1 MRKDVIL
8 LDEDSL
14 KGDDFYFGI
23 SKVEKHYPL
32 HFHDFYEIELVIEGK
47 GKQIINGNTY
57 EINNSTLYLYHINDY
72 HEIFADE
79 PLLIYNIA
87 FNRVC
92 IDESTISDIFD
103 YDNEIVISLTPHRLA
118 QITEMMKLI
127 QDVYESDRTNKRS
140 ILSHLLNAMLLIA
153 IGSEQKKQ
161 ISNPDASFNSINS
174 VLRYIHENFARSPSL
189 DEISAFSGYQ
199 KNYFCDLFKKKTSMT
214 YVEYLTAYKINYS
227 KKLLKVTSKTIKEIA
242 QECGFN
248 SANNFIRDFKKK
260 NNITPKQYRKQYAN
274 Y

>member
-8 LDEDSL
+8 RDENAL
-14 KGDDFYFGI
+14 NGDDFYFGI

-32 HFHDFYEIELVIEGK
+32 HFHDFYEIELVIQGS
-47 GKQIINGNTY
+47 GTQIINGNKY
-57 EINNSTLYLYHINDY
+57 DINSNTLFLYHINDY

-79 PLLIYNIA
+79 PLVMYNIA

-92 IDESTISDIFD
+92 IDESTIADIFD
-103 YDNEIVISLTPHRLA
+103 YENEIVISLSPNRLT
-118 QITEMMKLI
+118 QITNMMLMIKDI
-127 QDVYESDRTNKRS
+127 YESNRTNKRL

-161 ISNPDASFNSINS
+161 LHDAQDVSFNS
-174 VLRYIHENFARSPSL
+174 VLRYIHENFAKSPTL

-199 KNYFCDLFKKKTSMT
+199 KNYFCGLFKKKTAMT

-227 KKLLKVTSKTIKEIA
+227 KKLLKVTDKNIKEIT
-242 QECGFN
+242 QECGFS
-248 SANNFIRDFKKK
+248 SANNFIREVKKK
-260 NNITPKQYRKQYAN
+260 NNITPKQYRKQYKAS
-274 Y
+274 